1 MGFDIIHD
9 IWFKKLTR
17 FEIAR
22 VVGARALQLS
32 LGAPPL
38 IDPNEAPSKDPVAI
52 AILELLKGLLP
63 ITIKRVKPDGEY
75 ELLPINKLLSPDNR
89 RYLET
94 TLKTWG
100 LSTSSWS
107 L

>member
-1 MGFDIIHD
+1 MSFETIQD

-22 VVGARALQLS
+22 IVGARALQLAY
-32 LGAPPL
+32 GAPPL
-38 IDPNEAPSKDPVAI
+38 IDPNEVEVKDPVAI
-52 AILELLKGLLP
+52 AIVELLKGLLP
-63 ITIKRVKPDGEY
+63 ITIKRVKPGGGY

-94 TLKTWG
+94 TLKSWS
-100 LSTSSWS
+100 LSSSSWS
-107 L
+107 I